1 MEKPKLTQ
9 REIAQ
14 LKRIAANVNADV
26 IKRDKLVAKRKELD
40 AEIDKLTATIDLS
53 EAPVRVMTG
62 GYTTSDLLKKVVED
76 TGKVD
81 KDGRPLKSTKYVPI
95 YPETILPPAKEETAE
110 EEAGMP
116 ADAADPFPTTENP
129 ETPVNE

>member
-1 MEKPKLTQ
+1 MNKPKLTQ

-26 IKRDKLVAKRKELD
+26 IKRDKLEAKKNELQ

-53 EAPVRVMTG
+53 EAPVKVMTG

-81 KDGRPLKSTKYVPI
+81 KDGRPIKTTKYVPI
-95 YPETILPPAKEETAE
+95 YPETILPPANEAPATT
-110 EEAGMP
+110 EEAMP
-116 ADAADPFPTTENP
+116 ADSEDPFPTPENP
-129 ETPVNE
+129 TNE